1 MTDIEKLRAAIEK
14 AHNICVFTGAGI
26 SCPSGIPDFRSADGL
41 YSGNGTLGYTPE
53 QIISHSFF
61 VRHTK
66 EFYDFYKSKMIYA
79 DALPN
84 SAHKYFADLEKQGK
98 KVSVVTQNIDGLH
111 SDAGSTEVYEI
122 HGSVRRNY
130 CTKCGAFYN
139 EKFIVHADGVPVCEK
154 CGAVVKPDV
163 VLYEEQLDDAAVRG
177 ALNAIMSA
185 DLLIVVGTSLTVYPA
200 ASFVGYFRGE
210 TLAVI
215 NKGEFSVPQ
224 GVSIAIYSDITEV
237 VAQLCGN

>member
-1 MTDIEKLRAAIEK
+1 MTDIEKLKAAIEK
-14 AHNICVFTGAGI
+14 AKKICVFTGAGI

-84 SAHKYFADLEKQGK
+84 AAHKYFAELEKQGK

-111 SDAGSTEVYEI
+111 GDAGSTAVYEI

-139 EKFIVHADGVPVCEK
+139 EKHIVSADGVPLCEK
-154 CGAVVKPDV
+154 CGGVVKPDV
-163 VLYEEQLDDAAVRG
+163 VLYEEQLDDATVRG

-185 DLLIVVGTSLTVYPA
+185 DLMIVVGTSLTVYPA

-224 GVSIAIYSDITEV
+224 GVSIAIYSDIIDV
-237 VAQLCGN
+237 VSALSEK

>member
-1 MTDIEKLRAAIEK
+1 MTDIEKLKAAIEK
-14 AHNICVFTGAGI
+14 ANNICVFTGAGI

-41 YSGNGTLGYTPE
+41 YNGNGTLGYTPE

-84 SAHKYFADLEKQGK
+84 AAHKYFAELEKQGK

-111 SDAGSTEVYEI
+111 GDAGSTAVYEI

-139 EKFIVHADGVPVCEK
+139 EKHIVSADGVPLCEK
-154 CGAVVKPDV
+154 CGGVVKPDV
-163 VLYEEQLDDAAVRG
+163 VLYEEQLDDATVRG

-185 DLLIVVGTSLTVYPA
+185 DLMIVVGTSLTVYPA

-224 GVSIAIYSDITEV
+224 GVSIAIYSDIIDV
-237 VAQLCGN
+237 VAALSEK

>member
-1 MTDIEKLRAAIEK
+1 MTDIEKLKAAIEK
-14 AHNICVFTGAGI
+14 ANNICVFTGAGI

-41 YSGNGTLGYTPE
+41 YNGNGTLGYTPE

-84 SAHKYFADLEKQGK
+84 SAHKYFADLEKHGK

-139 EKFIVHADGVPVCEK
+139 EKFIVNADGVPLCEK

-163 VLYEEQLDDAAVRG
+163 VLYEEQLDDATVRG

-237 VAQLCGN
+237 VAQLCGA